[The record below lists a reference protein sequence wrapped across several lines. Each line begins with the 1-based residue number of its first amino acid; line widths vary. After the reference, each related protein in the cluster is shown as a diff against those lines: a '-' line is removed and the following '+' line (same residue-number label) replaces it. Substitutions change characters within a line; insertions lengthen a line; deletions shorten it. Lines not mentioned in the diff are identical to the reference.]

1 MKNLFYNLIHF
12 LTLTSVILV
21 NSCSKGEFELKG
33 QITNSVNDSWIE
45 YVKDEKLS
53 GIHLFADNAWNSEF
67 IKSYNINS
75 IPRYLLIDNK
85 GFIISAD
92 ASRPSDKSLINQ
104 INSLKHINCNEENC
118 VI

>member
-33 QITNSVNDSWIE
+33 QITNS
-45 YVKDEKLS
+45 
-53 GIHLFADNAWNSEF
+53 DNAWNSEF

>member
-33 QITNSVNDSWIE
+33 QITNSVNDS
-45 YVKDEKLS
+45 
-53 GIHLFADNAWNSEF
+53 
-67 IKSYNINS
+67 IN
-75 IPRYLLIDNK
+75 
-85 GFIISAD
+85 
-92 ASRPSDKSLINQ
+92 DKSLINQ